1 MVTLKA
7 QQLRSCRA
15 LKNGHLPRGRGRKT
29 SVHALQL
36 LEHLS
41 LCKNETPA
49 LSSHGRKPASWRQ
62 IG

>member
-7 QQLRSCRA
+7 QQLHSCCA
-15 LKNGHLPRGRGRKT
+15 LKSGHLPRGRGRET
-29 SVHALQL
+29 SIHALQL

-41 LCKNETPA
+41 LCKDETPA
-49 LSSHGRKPASWRQ
+49 LSSHGRKPASWPQ